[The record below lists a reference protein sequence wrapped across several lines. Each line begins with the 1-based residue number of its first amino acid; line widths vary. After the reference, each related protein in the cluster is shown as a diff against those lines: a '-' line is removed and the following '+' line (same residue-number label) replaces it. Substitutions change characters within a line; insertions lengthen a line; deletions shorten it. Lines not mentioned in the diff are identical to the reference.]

1 MKLTT
6 CGNCENVYEDMNPG
20 DDSIDYPDSLIE
32 RFKIQE
38 LPTINLLDDKG
49 NKEDIGY
56 GCLICNTDGYL
67 QDNVNPYCGGMAKKI
82 HSYLKKNGQ

>member
-56 GCLICNTDGYL
+56 GCPNCNTDGYL